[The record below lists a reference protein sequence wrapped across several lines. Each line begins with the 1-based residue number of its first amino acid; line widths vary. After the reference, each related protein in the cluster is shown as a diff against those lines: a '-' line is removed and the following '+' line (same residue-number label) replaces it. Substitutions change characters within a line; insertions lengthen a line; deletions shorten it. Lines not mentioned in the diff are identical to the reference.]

1 MKNYDEMMKECKK
14 INSFLEG
21 KTISTI
27 KWWADSLNLS
37 PTLVFTDG
45 SSMEIIGEKIN
56 YKLNK

>member
-1 MKNYDEMMKECKK
+1 MKSYNEKMEECKK
-14 INSFLEG
+14 IDLFLKG

-37 PTLVFTDG
+37 PTLIFADG

-56 YKLNK
+56 YKINK